1 MKKFLLLS
9 LTCISLGLFADISP
23 QEIAEIEQRVSSM
36 GIKELRD
43 RNVILSEELQNLS
56 VLQENTQD
64 PMVNKSTSKRI
75 AAIRAELSAIQKALL
90 AIVGAGAIAS
100 ISDDGYDDNVPPV
113 ITIIGDNPATSEL
126 GEAYS
131 DQGATAFD
139 EFHGVTPVTSSGTV
153 DINTVGSYVITYSAT
168 DLDGNTS
175 TASRTVNVV
184 DTTAPVITI
193 VGDNPATVELGTS
206 YSDAGATASDVS
218 GPMTVTSSG
227 TVDPDTI
234 GVYLSLIHI

>member
-9 LTCISLGLFADISP
+9 LTFISLGLFADISP

-139 EFHGVTPVTSSGTV
+139 EFHGVTPVTSSGLLILTLL
-153 DINTVGSYVITYSAT
+153 
-168 DLDGNTS
+168 DL
-175 TASRTVNVV
+175 
-184 DTTAPVITI
+184 
-193 VGDNPATVELGTS
+193 
-206 YSDAGATASDVS
+206 
-218 GPMTVTSSG
+218 TSS
-227 TVDPDTI
+227 
-234 GVYLSLIHI
+234 LIQLQT